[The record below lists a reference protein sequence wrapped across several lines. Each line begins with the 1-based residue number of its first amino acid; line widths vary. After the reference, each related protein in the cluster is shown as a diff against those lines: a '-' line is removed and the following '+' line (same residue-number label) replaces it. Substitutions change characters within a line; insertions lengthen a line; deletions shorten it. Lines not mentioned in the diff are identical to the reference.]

1 RGVVGAIMVVAAVHG
16 FAVTVLYGDK
26 FIEQYGKDPSQIVSD
41 EQCGQAVAYL
51 GYFWLAGEV
60 AGVKG
65 IVGFALVGFV
75 LFRLFDIVKPPPV
88 RQLEKIRGAWG
99 VLLDDVMAG
108 IYALTVMQ
116 ILFSV
121 GWLEFLGQ

>member
-1 RGVVGAIMVVAAVHG
+1 MVVVAVHG

-41 EQCGQAVAYL
+41 EQCGQAVTYL

-65 IVGFALVGFV
+65 IIGFAVVGFV

-88 RQLEKIRGAWG
+88 RQLENIRGAWG

-108 IYALTVMQ
+108 IYALVVMQ

-121 GWLEFLGQ
+121 GWLGFLNQ